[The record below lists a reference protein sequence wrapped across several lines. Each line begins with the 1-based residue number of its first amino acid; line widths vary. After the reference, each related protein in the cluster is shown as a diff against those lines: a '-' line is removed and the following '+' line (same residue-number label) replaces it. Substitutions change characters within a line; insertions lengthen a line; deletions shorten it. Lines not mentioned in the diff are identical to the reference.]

1 MKKKILIAI
10 DDGHGKETAGKRS
23 PAFSD
28 GRILKEN
35 DFNERTAEFLQ
46 EALQRNGFDT
56 LMVAPEDT
64 DTPLKTRVQRANDAR
79 ADIYISIHANAY
91 GTEWNGANGIETWI
105 YEKVGCGEAVG
116 GNAVSS
122 TGDSETYRLAKCVHY
137 GLIVATGRKSR
148 GIKRSGDLYVLNAT
162 RMHAVLVECG
172 FMTNREEAELLCTE
186 DYCRECGEAI
196 CKGICEF
203 YKREYREEEKKMP
216 EEKRYQTMEELPSW
230 ARPLIEEMDI
240 YDCIADTEHLDMSWD
255 MLRCM
260 VLLDRLWTKKQR

>member
-79 ADIYISIHANAY
+79 ADVYISIHANAH
-91 GTEWNGANGIETWI
+91 GTEWNGANGIETWV
-105 YEKVGCGEAVG
+105 YEKVM
-116 GNAVSS
+116 
-122 TGDSETYRLAKCVHY
+122 GDSETYRLAKCVHY

-172 FMTNREEAELLCTE
+172 FMTNREEADTAGNAGKPSA
-186 DYCRECGEAI
+186 RASANFTRRNTGRR
-196 CKGICEF
+196 
-203 YKREYREEEKKMP
+203 KRKCLR
-216 EEKRYQTMEELPSW
+216 KRDI
-230 ARPLIEEMDI
+230 RPWRSCPAGQD
-240 YDCIADTEHLDMSWD
+240 H
-255 MLRCM
+255 
-260 VLLDRLWTKKQR
+260 